1 MPRDQEVVEAVAV
14 AAAGDGEGD
23 EGRKPGNAKLFWI
36 RGCVLFS
43 SLMDS
48 VPEHAGAD

>member
-23 EGRKPGNAKLFWI
+23 EEAANQVMLNYFG
-36 RGCVLFS
+36 S
-43 SLMDS
+43 
-48 VPEHAGAD
+48 AGAYFFPV